1 MHRRLLAAS
10 LATLVLAVGA
20 WVALGAS
27 ATAATTVNIGLRSFS
42 ISKSASS
49 VRHGSITFHITNH
62 ATITHNFR
70 IRVGTAGTVLARSV
84 NLGSRPL
91 DQHHGQAERA
101 LLHDL
106 LRHPPVADAHVVP
119 GDLTALLHGLD
130 RHLEELD

>member
-1 MHRRLLAAS
+1 VHRRLLAAS

-70 IRVGTAGTVLARSV
+70 IRVGTAGTVLARS
-84 NLGSRPL
+84 GPRPL
-91 DQHHGQAERA
+91 DQRHGQAERA

-130 RHLEELD
+130 RDLEELD

>member
-70 IRVGTAGTVLARSV
+70 IRVGTAGTVLARSL
-84 NLGSRPL
+84 NLGPGRSTNVTVKLSARSYTIFCGIHPSL
-91 DQHHGQAERA
+91 MHTSFRA
-101 LLHDL
+101 
-106 LRHPPVADAHVVP
+106 
-119 GDLTALLHGLD
+119 T
-130 RHLEELD
+130 